1 MSKRVADSACFF
13 CAGIM
18 GGGMSFSPSRFSRR
32 RSATRIR
39 FARGTS
45 AARAAITPALRGWGV
60 RLRRLAWAVSA
71 HAGAAANVKGEPFFK
86 NARKSGASKAGASLL
101 PYERLT
107 ACTRFCH
114 LPTLAD
120 GAQTDVMQPDRRS

>member
-1 MSKRVADSACFF
+1 MN
-13 CAGIM
+13 
-18 GGGMSFSPSRFSRR
+18 FSPFRFSRR

-71 HAGAAANVKGEPFFK
+71 HAGAAANVKGEPFFLK
-86 NARKSGASKAGASLL
+86 REKERRFQSGSVAFA
-101 PYERLT
+101 
-107 ACTRFCH
+107 
-114 LPTLAD
+114 
-120 GAQTDVMQPDRRS
+120 V

>member
-1 MSKRVADSACFF
+1 
-13 CAGIM
+13 
-18 GGGMSFSPSRFSRR
+18 MSFSPFRFSRR

-71 HAGAAANVKGEPFFK
+71 HAGAAANVKGEPFFLK
-86 NARKSGASKAGASLL
+86 REKERRFQSGSVAFA
-101 PYERLT
+101 
-107 ACTRFCH
+107 
-114 LPTLAD
+114 
-120 GAQTDVMQPDRRS
+120 V

>member
-1 MSKRVADSACFF
+1 MN
-13 CAGIM
+13 
-18 GGGMSFSPSRFSRR
+18 FSPSRFSRR

-71 HAGAAANVKGEPFFK
+71 HAGAAATVKGERFHKREKERRFQ
-86 NARKSGASKAGASLL
+86 SGSVA
-101 PYERLT
+101 
-107 ACTRFCH
+107 F
-114 LPTLAD
+114 
-120 GAQTDVMQPDRRS
+120 DV